1 MMKIIASIVAGCAF
15 AVVSTSAGLAGS
27 PDNPG
32 GLGQTVNSAKESW
45 QGAAG
50 HSNGWGQAVKAN
62 NQAGF
67 DSLGKQLQSAKE
79 SAGASPNP
87 ANDNGGGND

>member
-1 MMKIIASIVAGCAF
+1 MKIIRVF
-15 AVVSTSAGLAGS
+15 ALAATATVLSAGAGFAGS

-32 GLGQTVNSAKESW
+32 GLGQTINGAKDIW
-45 QGAAG
+45 QENAG
-50 HSNGWGQAVKAN
+50 HSNGWGQAVKDN

-67 DSLGKQLQSAKE
+67 PSLGQQLQDAKDIV
-79 SAGASPNP
+79 GASPNP